1 MRRTVGSDHPVRC
14 SGPDELLFRSGQTP
28 AAHLKSCMMTIMR
41 HSKHNARAAAKE
53 ASHERIEQTE
63 AGRPLAALGAETV
76 RQAPEVRR
84 ARTRHIKAMV
94 DLVARQSPDWG
105 QPAAH
110 ERALLTI
117 AAMVG
122 TLLLARAVDEPALS
136 DSLCEA

>member
-1 MRRTVGSDHPVRC
+1 MRRAT
-14 SGPDELLFRSGQTP
+14 
-28 AAHLKSCMMTIMR
+28 
-41 HSKHNARAAAKE
+41 
-53 ASHERIEQTE
+53 
-63 AGRPLAALGAETV
+63 
-76 RQAPEVRR
+76 
-84 ARTRHIKAMV
+84 TRHIKAMV

-136 DSLCEA
+136 DSLCEAALKYLAPH